1 MENPPDNLPAKSK
14 NGKLAFSPEIEQK
27 ILEACGN
34 GFTIEKAGALVGVNP
49 STIRTWI
56 QRKPSFGQKV
66 ETARKNYEM
75 SLLKSVYDAGEKSWQ
90 AKAWILERTCGYAAP
105 SSRLS
110 VDTSVTH
117 GVNGSFAALLAG
129 LASRRAEKKAQVI
142 ESQEVKQ
149 IEQPKSKY
157 NSYCATDNPQH
168 IATPTSK
175 ISGKARPLRMRRR
188 KPRQESLRKYPTH
201 DTPPAT
207 PPATDS
213 HA

>member
-1 MENPPDNLPAKSK
+1 MENPPENLPAKSK
-14 NGKLAFSPEIEQK
+14 NGKVAFSPEIEQK

-66 ETARKNYEM
+66 ETARKSYEM
-75 SLLKSVYDAGEKSWQ
+75 SLLKSIYDAGEKSWQ
-90 AKAWILERTCGYAAP
+90 ARAWILERACGYAQP
-105 SSRLS
+105 SARLQVS
-110 VDTSVTH
+110 G
-117 GVNGSFAALLAG
+117 GVEHTAGGSFAALLAG

-149 IEQPKSKY
+149 IEDVKGKY
-157 NSYCATDNPQH
+157 NSYCATDNPQP
-168 IATPTSK
+168 IVTPTPK
-175 ISGKARPLRMRRR
+175 NSGKPRPLRMRRR
-188 KPRQESLRKYPTH
+188 KPRQESLKKWPTH
-201 DTPPAT
+201 DTPTTT